1 MSTISSMRSKRTSR
15 YRTQHE
21 QPDDGSPDTNEESK
35 DLGNIYEAMFAPK
48 KPQKRQ
54 THITVHE

>member
-1 MSTISSMRSKRTSR
+1 MRSKRTSR

-21 QPDDGSPDTNEESK
+21 QPDDGSPNANEESK
-35 DLGNIYEAMFAPK
+35 DLGNIYEAMFNPK